1 MENTNMDDNLNFDT
15 LAVRAGTLRSDF
27 NEHSEAIFLTSSFVF
42 ESAAHAAESFK
53 NSEEAYTYSRFT
65 NPTVAMF
72 QNRLAALEGGE
83 ACMATASGM
92 AAIMS
97 VVMCS
102 MQQGDHLVSSKSL
115 FGSTIGHVLAD
126 LHQVRH
132 YDHVRRSDQSGR
144 MASRRAS
151 RDEDVLPRNAVE
163 SADRRLRILRR
174 SGRFRRKWARCLSSI
189 TVSVA
194 RHCSSR

>member
-1 MENTNMDDNLNFDT
+1 MDENFNFDT

-42 ESAAHAAESFK
+42 KSAAHAAESFK
-53 NSEEAYTYSRFT
+53 NAEEAYTYSRFT

-115 FGSTIGHVLAD
+115 FGSTVGMFSQIFTKFGITTTFVDPTNLDEWRAA
-126 LHQVRH
+126 VRPLPTSAFSRS
-132 YDHVRRSDQSGR
+132 VR
-144 MASRRAS
+144 
-151 RDEDVLPRNAVE
+151 L
-163 SADRRLRILRR
+163 
-174 SGRFRRKWARCLSSI
+174 
-189 TVSVA
+189 
-194 RHCSSR
+194 

>member
-1 MENTNMDDNLNFDT
+1 MSKKFELAT
-15 LAVRAGTLRSDF
+15 LGVRAGQARSEF
-27 NEHSEAIFLTSSFVF
+27 HEHSEALYLTSSFVF
-42 ESAAHAAESFK
+42 DNAAQAAARFTGGDEGMV
-53 NSEEAYTYSRFT
+53 YSRFT

-115 FGSTIGHVLAD
+115 FGSTVGMFSQIFTKFGITTTFVDPTNLDEWRAA
-126 LHQVRH
+126 VRP
-132 YDHVRRSDQSGR
+132 
-144 MASRRAS
+144 
-151 RDEDVLPRNAVE
+151 E
-163 SADRRLRILRR
+163 
-174 SGRFRRKWARCLSSI
+174 
-189 TVSVA
+189 
-194 RHCSSR
+194 